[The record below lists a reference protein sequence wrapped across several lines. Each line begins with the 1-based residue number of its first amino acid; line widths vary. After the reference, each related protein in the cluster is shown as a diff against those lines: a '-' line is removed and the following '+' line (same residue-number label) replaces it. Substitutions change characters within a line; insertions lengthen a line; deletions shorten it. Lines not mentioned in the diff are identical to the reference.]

1 MYAYIIY
8 IMTLFDSDVLL
19 YGLMVKNKDVQ
30 NREFEIVRPVPEKTK
45 SETCVKFFILLCFL

>member
-8 IMTLFDSDVLL
+8 IMTFFDSDVLL

-30 NREFEIVRPVPEKTK
+30 NREFEIVRPVGRKK
-45 SETCVKFFILLCFL
+45 RNLRRV